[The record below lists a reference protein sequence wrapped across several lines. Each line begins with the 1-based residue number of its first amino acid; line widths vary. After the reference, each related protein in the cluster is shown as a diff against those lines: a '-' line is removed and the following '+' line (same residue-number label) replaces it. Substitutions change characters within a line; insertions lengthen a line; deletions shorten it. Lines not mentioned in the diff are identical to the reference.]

1 MVIVNITQEQN
12 TEIPKIKPVK
22 EVMSIFI
29 DDVPQGIPNRN
40 GFISVFTGSGGSG
53 KTSLLLNMFKSK
65 ALYRGK
71 FHNVWYICPMASF
84 LSVQNHP
91 FKNHP
96 RVYHEL
102 TVELLEDIYNQ
113 LLAAKE
119 KSEQDE
125 DAETEYSCVIIDDMA
140 ASLKDKAIQKQ
151 LNTILIK
158 SRHIQCSFIFTLQSY
173 YYFPLML
180 RKQITNAIIFK
191 PKNKRELETLCSE
204 LVNLNKDD
212 ALKLFNYVFNEPY
225 AHLDIDTVSNK
236 LYKNFNLLNIQEN

>member
-1 MVIVNITQEQN
+1 MVIISITEEQN
-12 TEIPKIKPVK
+12 KEIPKVKPVK
-22 EVMSIFI
+22 EVMNIFL
-29 DDVPQGIPNRN
+29 DGVPDGIPNRN

-71 FHNVWYICPMASF
+71 FHNVFYIAPMASY

-91 FKNHP
+91 FKDHDK
-96 RVYHEL
+96 VYHEL
-102 TVELLEDIYNQ
+102 TVELLEAIYNQ

-119 KSEQDE
+119 ESEQDE
-125 DAETEYSCVIIDDMA
+125 DAEPEYSCVIIDDFA
-140 ASLKDKAIQKQ
+140 ATLKQKDVQRQ
-151 LNTILIK
+151 LNQMLIK
-158 SRHIQCSFIFTLQSY
+158 ARHIQCSFIFTLQSY
-173 YYFPLML
+173 LYFPLML
-180 RKQITNAIIFK
+180 RKQLTNAIIFK
-191 PKNKRELETLCSE
+191 PKNKKEMEALCFE

-236 LYKNFNLLNIQEN
+236 LYKNFNLLNIEEN

>member
-22 EVMSIFI
+22 EVMNIYL
-29 DDVPQGIPNRN
+29 DGVPQGIPNRN

-65 ALYRGK
+65 ALYRNK
-71 FHNVWYICPMASF
+71 FHNIFYVCPVASY
-84 LSVQNHP
+84 LSVQNHV
-91 FKNHP
+91 FKDHP

-102 TVELLEDIYNQ
+102 TAELLNDIYQQ
-113 LLAAKE
+113 LIAIKE
-119 KSEQDE
+119 EQDE
-125 DAETEYSCVIIDDMA
+125 DDEPEYSCVIIDDMA
-140 ASLKDKAIQKQ
+140 SSLKDKAIQKQ
-151 LNTILIK
+151 LNTMLIK
-158 SRHIQCSFIFTLQSY
+158 ARHIQCSFIFTLQSY
-173 YYFPLML
+173 LYLPLML

-212 ALKLFNYVFNEPY
+212 AKTIFDYIFDAPY
-225 AHLDIDTVSNK
+225 NHLDLDTVDNK
-236 LYKNFNLLNIQEN
+236 IYKNFNLLTLEEN